1 MTGKFYGQSACR
13 ADDCFLPSFDKRKML
28 ISPMLSTTRVK
39 LSIMMFLQFFVWGAW
54 YGQVTKYLET
64 QLNATGIQQG
74 AAFATFSIAMLI
86 APFFVGMIADRYFSA
101 QRVLGVLNLVG
112 AAILY
117 FLIQINDAD
126 QFFWILLVYC
136 FTFAPTLALTTSI
149 AMQQMSSPEKEFP
162 GIRVLGTVAWI
173 VVTNIVGYYGFGDQ
187 VTIFQLSMY
196 SALALGIFS
205 FFLPDTPPK
214 AEKATSFGQILGLDA
229 FKLFKDRSFTIFF
242 LSSVLICIP
251 LSFYYAMANPSLTD
265 GGMQNVE
272 NKMSLGQ
279 ASEVIFM
286 LLIPLAYTRLGVK
299 KMLIVGLIAWIIR
312 FIGFGYGDGGSGEWM
327 LYLAIILHGVC
338 YDFFFVTGQ
347 IYTDNKAGEKIKSSA
362 QGLISIATYG
372 IGMGIGSYLSGFA
385 KDMFTTGDTVNWT
398 QFWLVPAGIAAAV
411 LVLFILFFTDR
422 KVVLAQED
430 KVVTGS
436 L

>member
-1 MTGKFYGQSACR
+1 
-13 ADDCFLPSFDKRKML
+13 ML
-28 ISPMLSTTRVK
+28 TSTRVK
-39 LSIMMFLQFFVWGAW
+39 LSVMMFLQFFVWGAW

-64 QLNATGIQQG
+64 QLHATGVQQG
-74 AAFATFSIAMLI
+74 AAFSTFSIAMLV
-86 APFFVGMIADRYFSA
+86 APFFVGMIADRYFAA
-101 QRVLGVLNLVG
+101 QKVLGVLNLLG

-117 FLIQINDAD
+117 YLIQVNDAD
-126 QFFWILLVYC
+126 QFFWALLVYC
-136 FTFAPTLALTTSI
+136 LTFAPTLALTSSI
-149 AMQQMSSPEKEFP
+149 AMQQMTTPEKEFP
-162 GIRVLGTVAWI
+162 GIRVLGTVSWI
-173 VVTNIVGYYGFGDQ
+173 VVTNIVGYYGFGDK

-196 SALALGIFS
+196 SAVVLGIFS

-214 AEKATSFGQILGLDA
+214 ATTSTSVSQILGLDA
-229 FKLFKDRSFTIFF
+229 FKLFKDRSFAIFF

-299 KMLIVGLIAWIIR
+299 KMLIVGLIAWIVR
-312 FIGFGYGDGGSGEWM
+312 FICFGYGDGGSGEWM
-327 LYLAIILHGVC
+327 LFLAIILHGVC

-362 QGLISIATYG
+362 QGLISLATYG
-372 IGMGIGSYLSGFA
+372 IGMGIGSYLSGIV
-385 KDMFTTGDTVNWT
+385 KDMFKTGNSVNWT
-398 QFWLVPAGIAAAV
+398 YFWLVPAGIAAAV
-411 LVLFILFFTDR
+411 LVVFVLLFTDNKR
-422 KVVLAQED
+422 VQTKED
-430 KVVTGS
+430 KLVPGP